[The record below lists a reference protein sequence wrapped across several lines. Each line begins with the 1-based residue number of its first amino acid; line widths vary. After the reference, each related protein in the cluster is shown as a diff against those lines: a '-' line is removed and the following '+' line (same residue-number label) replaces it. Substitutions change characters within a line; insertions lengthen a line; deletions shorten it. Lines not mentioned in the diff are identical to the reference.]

1 MEKIIETFNNREIA
15 LSIYL
20 IIALFWVMTQK
31 NVRESLFN
39 VLKILTN
46 KFIFISIL
54 DLLLYIS
61 LFIYV
66 LYLIKFWEFIMIK
79 DTIYW
84 TFGVGF
90 ILMMNSD
97 KALKENHYFRKIILD
112 NCKLILIIEFLINL
126 YVFGLV
132 TELILMPFV
141 ILFSMMLGYT
151 EVHEEY
157 TQVKK
162 LIQFVFGI
170 IGTAYLIYSGYMIFK
185 NFNTFASTL
194 TLKSFLLPILL
205 TLLFLPFAYSFALYM
220 HYESLFRRIKFS
232 LNENKVLR
240 NYAKKRILIEVNFS
254 LSKLKKITPGFPFN
268 QCKTKEDVIKEIRY
282 KLEKRTNPVANMG

>member
-1 MEKIIETFNNREIA
+1 MKSIIETFNNREIV

-20 IIALFWVMTQK
+20 LIALLWVMTQK

-39 VLKILTN
+39 VVKMLTD
-46 KFIFISIL
+46 KFILLSIL
-54 DLLLYIS
+54 ALLFYIS
-61 LFIYV
+61 LIIYV

-126 YVFGLV
+126 YVFGLL
-132 TELILMPFV
+132 TEFILMPFV
-141 ILFSMMLGYT
+141 IIFSMMLGYT
-151 EVHEEY
+151 EVHGEY
-157 TQVKK
+157 AQVKK
-162 LIQFVFGI
+162 LIQFFFGI
-170 IGTAYLIYSGYMIFK
+170 VGTAYFIYSGYMILK
-185 NFNTFASTL
+185 NFNAFASSL
-194 TLKSFLLPILL
+194 TLKTFLLPILL

-220 HYESLFRRIKFS
+220 HYENLFRKIKFS
-232 LNENKVLR
+232 LKDNKALCK
-240 NYAKKRILIEVNFS
+240 YAKKRILFDVNFS
-254 LSKLKKITPGFPFN
+254 LNKLKKITPGFPFN
-268 QCKTKEDVIKEIRY
+268 QCKTKEDVLKEIRY
-282 KLEKRTNPVANMG
+282 KLE